1 MIRSMN
7 IKEADMNALPKIA
20 QKLSHKGTPTFY
32 KLKLVKDRMSLH
44 LIGITLL
51 TGLMLP
57 LAVRAADLPPTDN
70 AVQSVETT
78 TLPGGKVIVRVNL
91 KKALTTTPAGFT
103 VGNPPRI
110 ALDLPNTGN
119 AMGRNSVE
127 ANLGPL
133 SNVNVVQAGNRT
145 RLVLNLNKSVEYD
158 ARVEGKSLIVALG
171 DVGRG
176 ATPVNASP
184 RFAETT
190 VGAERHDIRDIDFR
204 RGAAGEA
211 RIVTTLSDAQT
222 GINIRQQANGVV
234 VDFMGTTLPKALQ
247 RRLDVADFGTPVQMV
262 EAYTLGDNTRMV
274 IQPKGGWEYSAYQTD
289 NSFIVE
295 VKQSDDAQ
303 KKTADGKVKYV
314 GEKLS
319 LNFQNVEVRSVL
331 QVIADFTGL
340 NIIASD
346 TVSGNLT
353 LRLKDV
359 PWDQALDLIMQ
370 TKGLDKRQNGNVV
383 WIAPKDELLT
393 KEKLEYEARSAVAD
407 LEPLTTEYIQMNYMR
422 ADEAQTMLYGFAGGA
437 FLNSAGNNAVNCSA
451 QAQGLGGA
459 AAVQASQQG
468 KGDNDQKVLTK
479 RGRATYELKTNT
491 LIITDTPRKIQEV
504 RELLARLDVPARQ
517 VMIEARVVIADSNWS
532 RDLGAKLGIAA
543 INRTGRYQTGIG
555 GTQDQASAI
564 AQGFFPQSATKGSV
578 SNPTPTDPYARSEV
592 PVANTGT
599 NLVNFPAGAGA
610 AQIALSLLDASTGNL
625 LSLELSALEADN
637 RGKIVSNP
645 RVMTSNQ
652 KPAVILNGT
661 QIPYITPGSAN
672 SPATVTFKDVFLC
685 LLVDPQI
692 LNNDSLIMTVEV
704 QKDGIDAAR
713 SVALGNLNVP
723 AIATKRVKTQVRVNN
738 GETLVL
744 GGIFDQNELN
754 DVQKVPFLG
763 DIPVLGN
770 LFKTT
775 FKQNNKTELIIFIT
789 PRILDDRL
797 SLR

>member
-1 MIRSMN
+1 
-7 IKEADMNALPKIA
+7 MNALPKIV
-20 QKLSHKGTPTFY
+20 QKMT
-32 KLKLVKDRMSLH
+32 RH
-44 LIGITLL
+44 LFGVALL
-51 TGLMLP
+51 TGLVLP
-57 LAVRAADLPPTDN
+57 LAVRAADAPPTSN

-78 TLPGGKVIVRVNL
+78 TLPGGKVVVRVNL
-91 KKALTTTPAGFT
+91 KKALTATPAGFT

-110 ALDLPNTGN
+110 ALDLPDTGN
-119 AMGRNSVE
+119 AMGRNTVE

-133 SNVNVVQAGNRT
+133 SNVNVVQAGTRT

-158 ARVEGKSLIVALG
+158 TTIEGKSLLIALG
-171 DVGRG
+171 EVG
-176 ATPVNASP
+176 AVAAPVNVSP
-184 RFAETT
+184 RFAEASSGT
-190 VGAERHDIRDIDFR
+190 ARHSIRDVDFR

-211 RIVTTLSDAQT
+211 RIVTTLSDAQA

-234 VDFMGTTLPKALQ
+234 VDFIGTELPKALQ
-247 RRLDVADFGTPVQMV
+247 RRLDVADFGTPVQTV
-262 EAYTLGDNTRMV
+262 ETYTLGDNTRMV

-370 TKGLDKRQNGNVV
+370 TKGLDKRQNGNVIWV
-383 WIAPKDELLT
+383 APKDELMA
-393 KEKLEYEARSAVAD
+393 KEKLEYEAKSAVAN
-407 LEPLTTEYIQMNYMR
+407 LEPLTTEYIQLNYLR
-422 ADEAQTMLYGFAGGA
+422 ADEAQTMLYGFASGA
-437 FLNSAGNNAVNCSA
+437 FLASAGNNAVNCSA

-459 AAVQASQQG
+459 AAAQASQQG
-468 KGDNDQKVLTK
+468 QGENDQKVLTK
-479 RGRATYELKTNT
+479 RGRATYDLKTNT
-491 LIITDTPRKIQEV
+491 LIITDTARKIQEV

-517 VMIEARVVIADSNWS
+517 VMIEARVVVATDGWS
-532 RDLGAKLGIAA
+532 RDLGMRLNFSAASNLGSKTIL
-543 INRTGRYQTGIG
+543 G
-555 GTQDQASAI
+555 GPLELS
-564 AQGFFPQSATKGSV
+564 
-578 SNPTPTDPYARSEV
+578 
-592 PVANTGT
+592 
-599 NLVNFPAGAGA
+599 GAGTGPLTGA
-610 AQIALSLLDASTGNL
+610 PNFALSLLNIANGDVLN
-625 LSLELSALEADN
+625 LELRALEADSK
-637 RGKIVSNP
+637 GKVISNP

-661 QIPYITPGSAN
+661 QIPYITPGTAN
-672 SPATVTFKDVFLC
+672 SPPTVTFKDAFLC

-692 LNNDSLIMTVEV
+692 LNNDSVILTVEV
-704 QKDGIDAAR
+704 QKDAVRFISGIDD
-713 SVALGNLNVP
+713 P
-723 AIATKRVKTQVRVNN
+723 AIDTKRIKTQVRVNN

-744 GGIFDQNELN
+744 GGIFDGNE
-754 DVQKVPFLG
+754 DTTVEKVPFLG
-763 DIPVLGN
+763 DVPVFGN

-775 FKQNNKTELIIFIT
+775 LKENNKTELIIFLT
-789 PRILDDRL
+789 PRILDERL

>member
-1 MIRSMN
+1 
-7 IKEADMNALPKIA
+7 MNALPKIA
-20 QKLSHKGTPTFY
+20 QKMTRQLF
-32 KLKLVKDRMSLH
+32 
-44 LIGITLL
+44 GIVLL
-51 TGLMLP
+51 TGLALP
-57 LAVRAADLPPTDN
+57 LAVRAADVPPTGN

-78 TLPGGKVIVRVNL
+78 TLPGGKVVVRVSL
-91 KKALTTTPAGFT
+91 KNALTATPAGFT

-110 ALDLPNTGN
+110 ALDLPDTGN
-119 AMGRNSVE
+119 AMGRNTVE

-133 SNVNVVQAGNRT
+133 SSVNVVQAGTRT

-158 ARVEGKSLIVALG
+158 ATIDGKSLLIALG
-171 DVGRG
+171 DVGAG
-176 ATPVNASP
+176 SAPVNVSP
-184 RFAETT
+184 RFAEAAP
-190 VGAERHDIRDIDFR
+190 GAARHAIRDVDFR

-211 RIVTTLSDAQT
+211 RIVTTLSDAQA

-234 VDFMGTTLPKALQ
+234 VDFIGTELPKALQ
-247 RRLDVADFGTPVQMV
+247 RRLDVTDFGTPVQIV
-262 EAYTLGDNTRMV
+262 EIYALGDNTRMV

-340 NIIASD
+340 NIITSD
-346 TVSGNLT
+346 TVAGNLT

-370 TKGLDKRQNGNVV
+370 TKGLDKRQNGNVI

-393 KEKLEYEARSAVAD
+393 KEKLEFEAKSAVAD
-407 LEPLTTEYIQMNYMR
+407 LEPLTTEYIQLNYMR
-422 ADEAQTMLYGFAGGA
+422 ADEAQTMLYGFASGA
-437 FLNSAGNNAVNCSA
+437 FLASAVNSSVNCSA

-459 AAVQASQQG
+459 AAAQASQQG
-468 KGDNDQKVLTK
+468 KGETDQKVLTK

-491 LIITDTPRKIQEV
+491 LIITDTARKIQEV

-517 VMIEARVVIADSNWS
+517 VMIEARVVVATDGWS
-532 RDLGAKLGIAA
+532 RDLGAKLGFQMA
-543 INRTGRYQTGIG
+543 NRNVLGHNVAGSQSIP
-555 GTQDQASAI
+555 GTPSA
-564 AQGFFPQSATKGSV
+564 
-578 SNPTPTDPYARSEV
+578 SNPFATGQALPSTTAV
-592 PVANTGT
+592 P
-599 NLVNFPAGAGA
+599 GA
-610 AQIALSLLDASTGNL
+610 ANLALSLLNLANGNL
-625 LSLELSALEADN
+625 LSLELRALEAEN
-637 RGKIVSNP
+637 RGKVISNP
-645 RVMTSNQ
+645 RVLTTNQ

-661 QIPYITPGSAN
+661 QIPYVTTTSQGGFITQ
-672 SPATVTFKDVFLC
+672 TVTFKDAFLC

-692 LNNDSLIMTVEV
+692 LNNDSIILTVEV
-704 QKDGIDAAR
+704 QKDAVRNIPEITGI
-713 SVALGNLNVP
+713 P
-723 AIATKRVKTQVRVNN
+723 AIDTKRVKTQVRVNN

-744 GGIFDQNELN
+744 GGIFDGDENSTVN
-754 DVQKVPFLG
+754 KVPLLG
-763 DIPVLGN
+763 DIPVFGN

-775 FKQNNKTELIIFIT
+775 TKENTKTELIIFLT
-789 PRILDDRL
+789 PRIIDDRL